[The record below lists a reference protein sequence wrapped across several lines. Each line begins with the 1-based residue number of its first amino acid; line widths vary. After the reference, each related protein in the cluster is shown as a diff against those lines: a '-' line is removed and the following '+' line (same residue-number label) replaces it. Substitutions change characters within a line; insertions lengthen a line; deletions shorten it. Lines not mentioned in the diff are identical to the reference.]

1 MKTIAIITFFMPF
14 TLMCIGQNLKFD
26 YFGINSPGE
35 KIELFAPNIVS
46 LKNSKE
52 KSLAISP
59 NGDEVFFSGGLSWPK
74 CKIMHIKKI
83 NNKWTEPKVAEFS
96 IDCYS
101 TEPAFSPDGKYLYYS
116 SSKGMQD
123 IKQYCIWRVEKIDN
137 KWSEPKKVIDIVDP
151 KIWEFHPTI
160 TKGGMVYF
168 CYWDSLKQV
177 GNIYKSKYSDGV
189 YLEPEKVILPFD
201 IQSSN
206 TDPFIDPDEKY
217 LITSSTG
224 QNGKGGYDV
233 YISYK
238 KEDGSWLSPT
248 NFGDMFNTK
257 GDEDSFDISP
267 DSRFLLIYKQ
277 DDVYWRETKGV
288 LENLKK
294 NTDDRHE

>member
-1 MKTIAIITFFMPF
+1 MSF

-26 YFGINSPGE
+26 YFGIKSPGE

-46 LKNSKE
+46 LKDSKE

-59 NGDEVFFSGGLSWPK
+59 NGDEVFFSGGSSWPK

-83 NNKWTEPKVAEFS
+83 NNKWTEPKVAGFS
-96 IDCYS
+96 MNCYA

-123 IKQYCIWRVEKIDN
+123 IKQYCIWRVERVGNDWDN
-137 KWSEPKKVIDIVDP
+137 PKKVIDIVDP

-160 TKGGMVYF
+160 TKGGTIYF

-189 YLEPEKVILPFD
+189 YSEPEKVILPFS
-201 IQSSN
+201 IQSSD

-224 QNGKGGYDV
+224 QNSKGGYDV

-238 KEDGSWLSPT
+238 KKDSSWLSPI
-248 NFGDMFNTK
+248 NFGDKFNTK
-257 GDEDSFDISP
+257 DDEDSFDISP
-267 DSRFLLIYKQ
+267 DGRFLFIYKQ
-277 DDVYWRETKGV
+277 DNVYWTEIKGV
-288 LENLKK
+288 FENLQTIDNYTK
-294 NTDDRHE
+294 

>member
-1 MKTIAIITFFMPF
+1 MKTIAIVTFFMSF

-26 YFGINSPGE
+26 YFGIKSPGE

-46 LKNSKE
+46 LKDSKE

-59 NGDEVFFSGGLSWPK
+59 NGDEVFFSGGSSWPK

-83 NNKWTEPKVAEFS
+83 NNKWTEPKVAGFS
-96 IDCYS
+96 MNCYA

-123 IKQYCIWRVEKIDN
+123 IKQYCIWRVERIGNDWGN
-137 KWSEPKKVIDIVDP
+137 PKKVIDIVDP

-160 TKGGMVYF
+160 TKGGTIYF

-189 YLEPEKVILPFD
+189 YSEPEKVILPFS
-201 IQSSN
+201 IQSSD
-206 TDPFIDPDEKY
+206 TDPFIDADEKY

-224 QNGKGGYDV
+224 QNSKGGYDV

-238 KEDGSWLSPT
+238 KKDSSWLSPI
-248 NFGDMFNTK
+248 NFGDKFNTK

-267 DSRFLLIYKQ
+267 DGRFLFIYKQ
-277 DDVYWRETKGV
+277 DNVYWTEIKGV
-288 LENLKK
+288 FENLQTIDNYTK
-294 NTDDRHE
+294 

>member
-1 MKTIAIITFFMPF
+1 MKTIAIMTFFMPF
-14 TLMCIGQNLKFD
+14 TLMCIGQSLKFD

-74 CKIMHIKKI
+74 CKIMYVKKI
-83 NNKWTEPKVAEFS
+83 NNKWTEPKVANFS

-101 TEPAFSPDGKYLYYS
+101 TEPTFSPDGKYLYYS

-137 KWSEPKKVIDIVDP
+137 EWSEPKKVIDIVDP

-160 TKGGMVYF
+160 TKGGIVYF

-201 IQSSN
+201 IQSSD

-233 YISYK
+233 YIFYQ
-238 KEDGSWLSPT
+238 KEDGSWLSPK
-248 NFGDMFNTK
+248 NFGDIFNTK

-267 DSRFLLIYKQ
+267 DGRFLFIYKQ
-277 DDVYWRETKGV
+277 DNVYWTEIKGV
-288 LENLKK
+288 FENLQTIDNYTK
-294 NTDDRHE
+294 